1 MMTDPLAIDRQRQQ
15 EAGIRRCLAHA
26 QFTEPQPVK
35 VRQHPR
41 GLGIFRRRLSATAS
55 F

>member
-1 MMTDPLAIDRQRQQ
+1 MMIDPLAIDRQRQQ

-26 QFTEPQPVK
+26 HVKQPQPAKAHEHRRRSGV
-35 VRQHPR
+35 
-41 GLGIFRRRLSATAS
+41 FRRRLSATAS